1 MGATLFIVGSITIIY
16 IYIIYI
22 ATIYIYIHIYIY
34 LSIFGPT
41 SSIKG
46 VGDPVSQG
54 LPGLIPPKSSW
65 FIIIFPTLLIV
76 GDIWGRIK
84 THYTIFGEM
93 KIHLPAMLGFT
104 KLTSFWLIK
113 FYIPNFYSLEI
124 SSTDWYMWIIFSIQL
139 GMSSSQLT
147 HILQRGR
154 LNHQP
159 DIVVSLR
166 PEK

>member
-1 MGATLFIVGSITIIY
+1 M
-16 IYIIYI
+16 
-22 ATIYIYIHIYIY
+22 
-34 LSIFGPT
+34 
-41 SSIKG
+41 
-46 VGDPVSQG
+46 
-54 LPGLIPPKSSW
+54 
-65 FIIIFPTLLIV
+65 
-76 GDIWGRIK
+76 K
-84 THYTIFGEM
+84 T
-93 KIHLPAMLGFT
+93 HLPAMLGFT

-124 SSTDWYMWIIFSIQL
+124 SSTDWHMWFIFSIQL

-147 HILQRGR
+147 HILQKGW